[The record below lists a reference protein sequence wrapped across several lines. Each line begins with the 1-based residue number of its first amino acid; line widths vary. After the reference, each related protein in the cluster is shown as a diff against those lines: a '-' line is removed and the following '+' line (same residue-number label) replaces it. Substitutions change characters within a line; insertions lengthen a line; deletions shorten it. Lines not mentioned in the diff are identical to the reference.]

1 MTEIL
6 MSIREIKELFCE
18 GLNSKTVIYG
28 GDVAENILRKAVH
41 LSADVSD
48 DIWSNLPKYR
58 LAHLLFRNAK
68 SQKEL
73 EEIFHLLTS
82 VSESSAPPVILFG
95 SKVLLLAI
103 SNRLKSFDSNISQKN
118 SMALIEEGARL
129 LKRSEFQ
136 TALNRNYSGN
146 LQNDLFN
153 MLELAVYFTGESYE
167 ALDGLGLSDSHV
179 SLLPN
184 QPQSVWRIV
193 EENGRLDGLAYTKEN
208 LLSI

>member
-82 VSESSAPPVILFG
+82 VSESSAPPIILFG

-118 SMALIEEGARL
+118 
-129 LKRSEFQ
+129 
-136 TALNRNYSGN
+136 
-146 LQNDLFN
+146 
-153 MLELAVYFTGESYE
+153 
-167 ALDGLGLSDSHV
+167 
-179 SLLPN
+179 
-184 QPQSVWRIV
+184 
-193 EENGRLDGLAYTKEN
+193 
-208 LLSI
+208 